1 MDAGLAGLLGGII
14 GAAVGALGATASA
27 WITGRKAEQQA
38 KIQSEAQLG
47 QARLQIDAERT
58 RALRES
64 RKSAYLAFAES
75 WHLVYGTLSEA
86 GIKLG
91 GIEAS
96 DPPEEREER
105 RQGARHLWNEARA
118 LNRSLDRLQHVVH
131 VEGPHQMGAQRKRR
145 LAPWCRTSAQ
155 SWTGCTRSTRE
166 LKHRSRGRTRAEPA
180 AMPTASSW
188 SFSTPHQ
195 TPSVRIHQASQIREP
210 GEFRQSQYPTPPL
223 RVTLG
228 RRRQAVKLLSRQVTD
243 RHGTSKACSSHAYPQ
258 RSVAVPFGES
268 SARPHSSERS
278 AVILS

>member
-105 RQGARHLWNEARA
+105 RRAARHLWNEARA
-118 LNRSLDRLQHVVH
+118 LNRALDRLQHVVY
-131 VEGPHQMGAQRKRR
+131 VEGPHQMGGAAQ
-145 LAPWCRTSAQ
+145 AA
-155 SWTGCTRSTRE
+155 TGALVPYFGAVLDWLHSVDHGTETPQQRSDQ
-166 LKHRSRGRTRAEPA
+166 GRAGSDAYGKLLEFLY
-180 AMPTASSW
+180 ASSDAV
-188 SFSTPHQ
+188 SPDISAITDP
-195 TPSVRIHQASQIREP
+195 EP
-210 GEFRQSQYPTPPL
+210 GNS
-223 RVTLG
+223 G
-228 RRRQAVKLLSRQVTD
+228 
-243 RHGTSKACSSHAYPQ
+243 
-258 RSVAVPFGES
+258 
-268 SARPHSSERS
+268 
-278 AVILS
+278 